1 MKISKKDIYYALSF
15 SVATSFLMFIYY
27 EILNRNVDYSGL
39 LIFGSMIFLG
49 MLGWSIYQASRVNSK
64 KK

>member
-1 MKISKKDIYYALSF
+1 MKISKNNIYYALRF

-27 EILNRNVDYSGL
+27 EILDRNVDYSGL
-39 LIFGSMIFLG
+39 LIFGSITFLG
-49 MLGWSIYQASRVNSK
+49 MLGWSAYQASRVNSK